1 MIDFASF
8 FPVLTI
14 DDDMI
19 ISKNGDISL
28 AFKVGL
34 SEVFSLDKVSL
45 DSISDSISNG
55 LENLLPGTIFQK
67 QDYFFKNDNKIP
79 VTTAAEYLPRSDNK
93 FFYESAILKHECYLI
108 LTYSR
113 LNISNTKKKESSKE
127 REIKAFIKSAES
139 FVNKL
144 NFSSFFEVKRLDE
157 NEIIDLLNTYFSLC
171 TTELFEEEDYEISF
185 DKEFRIKDNFV
196 KIFSLENCSDLPI
209 SFSRYDKDKSYS
221 TDRTDFMIPFTHN
234 YVFGLSC
241 NHLYNQVVYIDEFEG
256 VKKEIENKSNKF
268 KSLRSLSRF
277 NKISNE
283 TLDEYLNEGEKN
295 KIAYAKANFSM
306 FLWDSQYKDLE
317 SNVDLARKEFQKS
330 NLHLNYLTASCKDF
344 FQANCPGNCSNIN
357 KVHRFILPTE
367 AISTFL
373 NLETTTTKSTNGILF
388 CDTVHEE
395 PVRVDLWDSPLKKG
409 LIVNRNRL
417 IFGPSGT
424 GKSFLVNHIVS
435 QYYEQ
440 GHHIIIMDIGNSYKK
455 LCYLV
460 GGDYLEYEIDNP
472 LRFNPFDFEEYS
484 LDKKEF
490 LVSLLLFLWK
500 GSDNKPTREE
510 KNVLSK
516 YLDDFFQKIQ
526 DDDTIKPCFN
536 TFYEFVSEH
545 NIEGGS
551 LFFNK
556 KSFLFSTAD
565 FYKDGDYNFILNAEV
580 RMNFLHKRFIVF
592 ELDNIKDHPIL
603 FPLVIM
609 LLIETTMDKIRNLP
623 GIKKSIF
630 IDECWKPLS
639 QGEMVGFI
647 KYLYK
652 TIRKFYGE
660 IAIATQDIDD
670 IISTDAGPAMI
681 NNTDTFLLLSHKK
694 KLSLKDKF
702 YQHLSFTEADV
713 SKLYATDKGEVFIK
727 MGSLSNIYKVKVS
740 PQRYACYSS
749 NGDENETIY
758 KTYKKNGNIKM
769 AFEDFL
775 DKRGT

>member
-1 MIDFASF
+1 MTNFDSY
-8 FPVLTI
+8 FPILTI
-14 DDDMI
+14 DNDLI
-19 ISKNGDISL
+19 ISKKGDISL
-28 AFKVGL
+28 AFKVNL

-45 DSISDSISNG
+45 DSISDIISNG

-67 QDYFFKNDNKIP
+67 QDYFFKNENKTP
-79 VTTAAEYLPRSDNK
+79 VTTSTEYLPRSDNK
-93 FFYESAILKHECYLI
+93 FFYESSILKHECYLI
-108 LTYSR
+108 LTYTK
-113 LNISNTKKKESSKE
+113 LDIKNTKKKQSSKE
-127 REIKAFIKSAES
+127 NEIKNFIKNSNS
-139 FVNKL
+139 FVGKL
-144 NFSSFFEVKRLDE
+144 NLSNFFEVKQLNE
-157 NEIIDLLNTYFSLC
+157 NEIINLINTYFSLSDS
-171 TTELFEEEDYEISF
+171 ESFKEENYEISF
-185 DKEFRIKDNFV
+185 EKEFRVKDNFV
-196 KIFSLENCSDLPI
+196 KIFSMENCTDLPQ
-209 SFSRYDKDKSYS
+209 SFSRFEKDKSYS
-221 TDRTDFMIPFTHN
+221 TDRTDFFIPFTHN

-241 NHLYNQVVYIDEFEG
+241 NHLYNQVIYIEEPG
-256 VKKEIENKSNKF
+256 IIKKEIENKSNKF

-277 NKISNE
+277 NKVSNE
-283 TLDEYLNEGEKN
+283 TLDEYLDDGEKN
-295 KIAYAKANFSM
+295 KIEYAKVNFSM
-306 FLWDSQYKDLE
+306 FLWDNQHKSLE
-317 SNVDLARKEFQKS
+317 DNLDLARKEFQKA
-330 NLHLNYLTASCKDF
+330 NIQLNNVTASTKDF
-344 FQANCPGNCSNIN
+344 FQANCPGNSSNIN
-357 KVHRFILPTE
+357 KIHRFILPTE
-367 AISTFL
+367 TISTFL
-373 NLETTTTKSTNGILF
+373 NLETTTTKSTSGILF

-417 IFGPSGT
+417 VFGPSGT

-440 GHHIIIMDIGNSYKK
+440 GHHVIIMDIGNSYKK

-460 GGDYLEYEIDNP
+460 GGEYLEYEVENP
-472 LRFNPFDFEEYS
+472 LKFNPFDFEEYTI
-484 LDKKEF
+484 DKKEF
-490 LVSLLLFLWK
+490 LVSLLIFLWK
-500 GSDNKPTREE
+500 GTDNKTSREE

-516 YLDDFFQKIQ
+516 YLDDYFQKIQ
-526 DDDTIKPCFN
+526 NDVTTKPCFN
-536 TFYEFVSEH
+536 TFYEYILE
-545 NIEGGS
+545 NDIIGGN

-556 KSFLFSTAD
+556 NSFLFSTAD
-565 FYKDGDYNFILNAEV
+565 FYKDGDYSFVLNAED
-580 RMNFLHKRFIVF
+580 RLDFLHKRFIVF

-603 FPLVIM
+603 FPLIIM

-670 IISTDAGPAMI
+670 IINTDAGPAMI

-702 YQHLSFTEADV
+702 YQHLSFTESDV

-727 MGSLSNIYKVKVS
+727 MGSLSNVYKVKVS

-758 KTYKKNGNIKM
+758 KTYKKTGNIKM
-769 AFEDFL
+769 AFENFI
-775 DKRGT
+775 DKKNN